1 MKKYV
6 CGLLVYGIIVSG
18 EVFAVTSYSSVFLLQ
33 KEQEKEIPNPEKA
46 ARKLTDE
53 MDELLQLTE
62 KQYKKIYKLNLKEEK
77 EKIERMT
84 GKTFFEGGR
93 PFMPPMDG
101 MPPQGSF
108 PPMNG
113 MRPPMPESMQE
124 DVENQ
129 IEKRNKKL
137 KKILTDEQY
146 DKWMSRE
153 SMMEEPSK
161 SLPSISVK

>member
-6 CGLLVYGIIVSG
+6 YGLLVYGIIVSG

-84 GKTFFEGGR
+84 GKNFFEGGR
-93 PFMPPMDG
+93 PFMPPMDE